1 MARQME
7 GSQKNETGEDDGALA
22 PPPPPPP
29 PPVRDPNMD
38 DGAFYGAVT
47 QTSETAGPRTQD
59 GRATALAIVFD
70 ENLEDLSEVALSDV
84 ALQGNQTDTSGQNQ
98 ALTVSTNVGS
108 NITVTTGAS
117 VAVAD
122 VYEDTAQHRETDVRN
137 GVTTNIPYI
146 STHEDVVLVSKDS
159 VPVGGVAL
167 DSPNLD
173 ASQGI
178 TSLPLPHINVL
189 VTDFEAVRLGLI
201 ALQKIN
207 PTLGIAS
214 AKALAS
220 IPIADLER
228 LKSNPA
234 KFADKTTSPD
244 GLLTYGR
251 WTNGYALGIDATLEG
266 VLLRSEIIK
275 LSGFQSEHV
284 IVGNLSPFYSTTLA
298 KYDFVGGTRSTSSI
312 STELGLG
319 LTAASILF
327 DFSLGYGSLEGTL
340 VHNSVT
346 YSLLGDLVQFGTIF
360 SGFGGIATS
369 SAGIF
374 PADFRGFFSG
384 SSAQSASATAP
395 PGLGLTYGVYTPNG
409 IAGVAAFS
417 LRGSGDSQL
426 RLLPT
431 GSVVGLS
438 HYFELT
444 DGTLSS
450 SSYLYNVGGSN
461 TGVLS
466 GNLVTSFRTSDPGD
480 RCSGLTCTFDRI
492 GTTGASSVATV
503 DLTGPPA
510 FNPETNSQVATGAH
524 TQLGVNWARF
534 SPGYRSR
541 SSTNYIEKGSA
552 HIISFKNP
560 TVHSNLPSA
569 GTGVYSA
576 IRGGTKP
583 TMLFATSGVVQS
595 EVVGNLTTA
604 NITID
609 FSTGAAN
616 AAFAGSFPDGGS
628 GGTFTLAGINSTAF
642 SSSTFTYM
650 PLAGKVFSGQ
660 ISNTAGSGCSSS
672 GCTLTGRTDMQIV
685 GAAAQGV
692 GGVFDATAV
701 TSAGGPP
708 VFGVSGTYLVEPDLN
723 LLNYNYSGTGILG
736 EGIQ

>member
-7 GSQKNETGEDDGALA
+7 RSQKNETGEDDGALA

-47 QTSETAGPRTQD
+47 QTNETAGPRTQD
-59 GRATALAIVFD
+59 GGATALAIVFD
-70 ENLEDLSEVALSDV
+70 EILEDLSEVALSDV

-122 VYEDTAQHRETDVRN
+122 VYTDVL
-137 GVTTNIPYI
+137 NIPFI

-178 TSLPLPHINVL
+178 TSLPLPQIAVL
-189 VTDFEAVRLGLI
+189 VTDFEAVRSGLI

-207 PTLGIAS
+207 PTLGTAG

-284 IVGNLSPFYSTTLA
+284 IVGNLSPFYSATLA
-298 KYDFVGGTRSTSSI
+298 KYNFVGGTRSTSSI

-374 PADFRGFFSG
+374 PAEFQGFFSG
-384 SSAQSASATAP
+384 TGAAISATAP
-395 PGLGLTYGVYTPNG
+395 PGLGLTYGVYTPNA

-417 LRGSGDSQL
+417 LGGSGDSQL

-510 FNPETNSQVATGAH
+510 FNPGTNSQVATGAH

-541 SSTNYIEKGSA
+541 SSTNYTEKGSA

-560 TVHSNLPSA
+560 TVHSALPSS
-569 GTGVYSA
+569 GTGVYTA

-583 TMLFATSGVVQS
+583 TMSFATSGVLQS

-609 FSTGAAN
+609 FATGAAN
-616 AAFAGSFPDGGS
+616 AAFAGSFSDGGS

-642 SSSTFTYM
+642 SSSTFAYM

-672 GCTLTGRTDMQIV
+672 GCTLSGRTDMQIV
-685 GAAAQGV
+685 GTAAQGV

-723 LLNYNYSGTGILG
+723 LLNYNYSGAL
-736 EGIQ
+736 Q

>member
-1 MARQME
+1 M
-7 GSQKNETGEDDGALA
+7 LA
-22 PPPPPPP
+22 
-29 PPVRDPNMD
+29 
-38 DGAFYGAVT
+38 
-47 QTSETAGPRTQD
+47 E
-59 GRATALAIVFD
+59 RA
-70 ENLEDLSEVALSDV
+70 
-84 ALQGNQTDTSGQNQ
+84 
-98 ALTVSTNVGS
+98 
-108 NITVTTGAS
+108 
-117 VAVAD
+117 
-122 VYEDTAQHRETDVRN
+122 
-137 GVTTNIPYI
+137 
-146 STHEDVVLVSKDS
+146 
-159 VPVGGVAL
+159 
-167 DSPNLD
+167 
-173 ASQGI
+173 
-178 TSLPLPHINVL
+178 
-189 VTDFEAVRLGLI
+189 
-201 ALQKIN
+201 
-207 PTLGIAS
+207 
-214 AKALAS
+214 
-220 IPIADLER
+220 
-228 LKSNPA
+228 
-234 KFADKTTSPD
+234 
-244 GLLTYGR
+244 
-251 WTNGYALGIDATLEG
+251 
-266 VLLRSEIIK
+266 
-275 LSGFQSEHV
+275 
-284 IVGNLSPFYSTTLA
+284 
-298 KYDFVGGTRSTSSI
+298 
-312 STELGLG
+312 
-319 LTAASILF
+319 
-327 DFSLGYGSLEGTL
+327 
-340 VHNSVT
+340 
-346 YSLLGDLVQFGTIF
+346 
-360 SGFGGIATS
+360 
-369 SAGIF
+369 
-374 PADFRGFFSG
+374 
-384 SSAQSASATAP
+384 
-395 PGLGLTYGVYTPNG
+395 GLGLTYGVYTPNG

-723 LLNYNYSGTGILG
+723 LLNYNYTGTKPVPP
-736 EGIQ
+736 